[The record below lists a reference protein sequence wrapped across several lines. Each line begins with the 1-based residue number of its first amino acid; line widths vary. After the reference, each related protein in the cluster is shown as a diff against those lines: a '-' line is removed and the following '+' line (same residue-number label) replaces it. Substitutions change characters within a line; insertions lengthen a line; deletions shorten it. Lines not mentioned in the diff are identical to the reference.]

1 MTSKRHAISGL
12 NSLLVGQCA
21 HKPYRCSI
29 VPPGRFNQHLAL
41 QMLILQ
47 ALRRH
52 TQRNIS
58 CAFHFQNHRL
68 HTMSVKIDLHCHSY
82 FSGDGVSSPE
92 QLIQAARKKGL
103 NAFAMTDHNTC
114 DAVTYMLDKGLMR
127 EDGLPV
133 NGFLIVPGVEIT
145 TAEGHLLCIGAVL
158 PNLKGRRAL
167 EVCKLIHEAGGL
179 AIPPHPYDL
188 FRAGIR
194 ENVLNKLPIDA
205 IEVFNAASTLKRY
218 NQSAFNYAIKR
229 GLAMTAASDAHHHAA
244 IGRAYTILKT
254 EDFSVR
260 GILDQ
265 IPKQNDLNQEYIS
278 VKDGLRKTWNNWLRL
293 RKRKS
298 IKEMLSDK
306 ERRK

>member
-1 MTSKRHAISGL
+1 MA
-12 NSLLVGQCA
+12 
-21 HKPYRCSI
+21 
-29 VPPGRFNQHLAL
+29 FNVD
-41 QMLILQ
+41 
-47 ALRRH
+47 
-52 TQRNIS
+52 
-58 CAFHFQNHRL
+58 L
-68 HTMSVKIDLHCHSY
+68 HTHTF

-92 QLIQAARKKGL
+92 ENIAAAREKGL
-103 NAFAMTDHNTC
+103 HGIAITDHNTC
-114 DAVTYMLDKGLMR
+114 DAITYLTDKGLMR

-133 NGFLIVPGVEIT
+133 NEFLVVPGVEIT

-158 PNLKGRRAL
+158 PYLKGRPAL
-167 EVCKLIHEAGGL
+167 EVCHLIHQAGGL

-194 ENVLNKLPIDA
+194 ENVLNTLPIDA
-205 IEVFNAASTLKRY
+205 IEVLNAASTLKRY
-218 NQSAFNYAIKR
+218 NQSAFNYAMKR

-278 VKDGLRKTWNNWLRL
+278 VKDNLRKTWNNWLRL
-293 RKRKS
+293 RKRKT
-298 IKEMLSDK
+298 IKDMLPPSD
-306 ERRK
+306 EAED